1 MKYSTEDED
10 ENEFLNKK
18 IIVTGASS
26 GIGLSV
32 ALYFLNCGAQV
43 ILASQDIQT
52 MKKICEDNKFSNA
65 TIMKLN
71 LSDDISIYDFKT
83 SVVERF
89 KTIDILINCAGVK
102 FDGDIEK
109 TYPQDF
115 DYTID
120 VNLRA
125 VYYLIYNLSGFMEKN
140 ASIINMSC
148 LYGSQPMCGLISYC
162 VSKAGLE
169 ALTRYVAAE
178 FAPIGIRVN
187 AISACPVDT
196 NAMRLVQVPE
206 SEIQYFNKKMENN
219 IPLGR
224 IARPDDITK
233 VIAFLASERSKNI
246 TGQIIKV
253 DGGRSLT
260 SSGYCHYKGMKNM
273 NSRFEPDGEK
283 ASSWFGNMFNFGE
296 PKNNI
301 PKDEKEL
308 KKYINQKIKESNF
321 STNLED
327 AHKINRP
334 YKTVDTNDQKLKEKY
349 LKGKNPNPLYDSK
362 EKKNNYGKTSF
373 ASLNNVIYNN
383 SFQKRVPNKQ
393 NMSYNINANNN
404 YVNQNIRND
413 EPFESNTRYKINTG
427 YNNINNN
434 QNFDNGE

>member
-1 MKYSTEDED
+1 MKYSTEDEE

-43 ILASQDIQT
+43 IMASQDIQT
-52 MKKICEDNKFSNA
+52 MKKICENYRFSNA
-65 TIMKLN
+65 TIMKLD
-71 LSDDISIYDFKT
+71 LSNDISIYDFKT

-89 KTIDILINCAGVK
+89 KTIEILINCAGVK

-125 VYYLIYNLSGFMEKN
+125 VYNLIYNLSGFMERN
-140 ASIINMSC
+140 GSIINMSC
-148 LYGSQPMCGLISYC
+148 LYGSRPMSGLISYS

-196 NAMRLVQVPE
+196 NSLRLVQLPE
-206 SEIQYFNKKMENN
+206 SEIENFNKKMENY

-233 VIAFLASERSKNI
+233 VIAFLASDRSKNI

-260 SSGYCHYKGMKNM
+260 SSGYVHYKGMINM
-273 NSRFEPDGEK
+273 NSRFEPDGER
-283 ASSWFGNMFNFGE
+283 ASSWFGNLLKFDTKS
-296 PKNNI
+296 PDI

-308 KKYINQKIKESNF
+308 KKFINQKIKESNF

-327 AHKINRP
+327 AHKNNSS
-334 YKTVDTNDQKLKEKY
+334 YKSVDINDQKLKEKF
-349 LKGKNPNPLYDSK
+349 LQGKNPNPLYDTR
-362 EKKNNYGKTSF
+362 EKNQINNGKTTF
-373 ASLNNVIYNN
+373 DALNNFSYNN
-383 SFQKRVPNKQ
+383 SFQKHIPIKQ
-393 NMSYNINANNN
+393 NISYSVNNN
-404 YVNQNIRND
+404 Y
-413 EPFESNTRYKINTG
+413 
-427 YNNINNN
+427 INNKKEPLDSN
-434 QNFDNGE
+434 V